1 MSAGGLPDHTVQGSV
16 MRDRI
21 ILSIAVVWILL
32 ICGSFGLDYFNEE
45 NSAMTLARVEARSH
59 FEKDLVYRRWVNQQ
73 GGVYAPPTRDMPP
86 NPYLRD
92 IPDRD
97 VVTTTGKAL
106 TLINPA
112 YMTRLVHQLGL
123 EQYGVRG
130 HITSLNPLRPE
141 NQADEWERQALQQF
155 EVGQT
160 EVAAKAEIDGQP
172 FLRFMRPMLTEQGC
186 LKCHASQGYKIGQVR
201 GGISVSVPLAP
212 YLEIASTRQQSM
224 LIWHGIVGLLGL
236 LGLWTAARLLRRLEE
251 RLRKGE
257 HKFHS
262 LFAAMTEGVALHEL
276 VSDAGGQPIDYV
288 LLDVNPAFESIVG
301 ISRQQVVGR
310 SAREAYGT
318 GAAPYLET
326 YAKVVA
332 SGLPAKFEATFS
344 PLQKTFAISV
354 TAYAPQRFATVFEDI
369 TERKSAE
376 VELTRYREHLE
387 ELVAIRTDQLA
398 DAKDAAESANQA
410 KSTFLASMSHE
421 IRSPLNGIIGMTHI
435 LRRGSVSPV
444 QADRLDK
451 IDTSAAHLLSMI
463 NDILDLSKIEAGKI
477 VLENS
482 PLSIDAILNHLKS
495 MVGPRI
501 QAKGL
506 LLRVETDGFMA
517 DLRGDP
523 TRLQQA
529 LLNYVANAI
538 KFTESGTITLRITRV
553 AEDAASVLLRF
564 AVQDTGIG
572 IAPATLARLFTAFE
586 QAESATTRKYG
597 GSGLGLAITRRLA
610 ELMGGEAGADSTPGL
625 GSTFWFTARLSKR
638 SPAGID
644 DAQPISRAEQLI
656 RERHQGRCVLVV
668 DDDPLNREVAQFI
681 LEDVGLAVDQA
692 EDGVQALH
700 KAGERSY
707 AAILMDM
714 QMPNLDGVTATR
726 QIRALPNCRKVP
738 ILAITANAFAEDKAR
753 CLEAGMNDF
762 VAKPFN
768 PETLYSVL
776 LECLERQP
784 D

>member
-1 MSAGGLPDHTVQGSV
+1 

-32 ICGSFGLDYFNEE
+32 ICGSFGLDYFQEE
-45 NSAMTLARVEARSH
+45 NSAIDLARVEARSH

-73 GGVYAPPTRDMPP
+73 GGVYAPPTQDMPP

-97 VVTTTGKAL
+97 VFTTTGKAL

-141 NQADEWERQALQQF
+141 NKADEWERQALQQF
-155 EVGQT
+155 EVGEK
-160 EVAAKAEIDGQP
+160 EVTAKTEIDGKA
-172 FLRFMRPMLTEQGC
+172 FLRFMRPMFTEQGC
-186 LKCHASQGYKIGQVR
+186 LKCHASQGYKLGQVR

-212 YLEIASTRQQSM
+212 YFKIAASHQKNM
-224 LIWHGIVGLLGL
+224 LVWHGIVGLLGL
-236 LGLWTAARLLRRLEE
+236 LGLWTAAIMLRMMEDKLRR
-251 RLRKGE
+251 GE

-262 LFAAMTEGVALHEL
+262 LFTAMTEGVALHEL
-276 VSDAGGQPIDYV
+276 VTDASGKPIDYV
-288 LLDVNPAFESIVG
+288 LLDVNPAFESIIG
-301 ISRQQVVGR
+301 IKREQVVGR

-318 GAAPYLET
+318 GEAPYLET

-332 SGLPAKFEATFS
+332 SGKPTKFEATFS
-344 PLQKTFAISV
+344 PWQKTFAIS
-354 TAYAPQRFATVFEDI
+354 AISSAPGHFATVFEDI
-369 TERKSAE
+369 TERKHAE
-376 VELTRYREHLE
+376 DELTQHREHLA
-387 ELVAIRTDQLA
+387 ELVATRTAELA
-398 DAKDAAESANQA
+398 EAKLAADSANAA

-421 IRSPLNGIIGMTHI
+421 IRTPLNGIIGMTHI
-435 LRRGSVSPV
+435 LRRGSVTPL

-482 PLSIDAILNHLKS
+482 PFSIDGILTNLKS
-495 MVGPRI
+495 MVGARI

-506 LLRVETDGFMA
+506 LLRVETDSFMA
-517 DLRGDP
+517 DLQGDP

-538 KFTESGTITLRITRV
+538 KFTESGTITVRTIKA
-553 AEDAASVLLRF
+553 AEDPESVLLRF
-564 AVQDTGIG
+564 EVQDTGIG
-572 IAPATLARLFTAFE
+572 IASATLVRLFTAFE
-586 QAESATTRKYG
+586 QAESATARKYG

-610 ELMGGEAGADSTPGL
+610 ELMGGEAGAESTL
-625 GSTFWFTARLSKR
+625 GVGSIFWFTARLTKLKKPSANALPEKR
-638 SPAGID
+638 K
-644 DAQPISRAEQLI
+644 AEQII
-656 RERHQGRCVLVV
+656 RERHQGRRILIV
-668 DDDPLNREVAQFI
+668 DDEPINLDVAQFI
-681 LEDVGLAVDQA
+681 LEDVGLLVDRA

-700 KAGERSY
+700 KAKAGAY

-714 QMPNLDGVTATR
+714 QMPNLDGVEATQ
-726 QIRALPNCRKVP
+726 QIRALPNCREIP
-738 ILAITANAFAEDKAR
+738 ILAMTANAFAEDKTR
-753 CLEAGMNDF
+753 CLESGMNDF
-762 VAKPFN
+762 IAKPFN
-768 PETLYSVL
+768 PETLYSIL
-776 LECLERQP
+776 LQWLEKPPRSSP
-784 D
+784 EL